1 MYNFAAVYA
10 VLILAVNA
18 YEFNNPDYNRIIAD
32 DVDNIERELYV
43 PSLRTRREAPTD
55 EKCPPRKHPLCC
67 GEELIHKL
75 HDDKKESRSACF
87 KEIMGKDNNP
97 NSIPL
102 DPFDCKSME
111 ERKNNLMCVFQC
123 EGQKNNYI
131 DDDGNIKPE
140 EYGKYIQTQLADVK
154 YLADVQDKIIADCLA
169 DIKNA
174 TKSTGKCKSDGMV
187 SDFCIFKNIQL
198 NCPED
203 KIKDKLFCQ
212 KMQERL
218 RQGDG
223 RPPFL
228 PPPPHLKP

>member
-1 MYNFAAVYA
+1 MYKIVNFAVVCA

-32 DVDNIERELYV
+32 EVDNIERELYV

-97 NSIPL
+97 NGIPS

-111 ERKNNLMCVFQC
+111 ERKIIFCVFFNVKARKTILLMMT
-123 EGQKNNYI
+123 EILSQKN
-131 DDDGNIKPE
+131 
-140 EYGKYIQTQLADVK
+140 
-154 YLADVQDKIIADCLA
+154 
-169 DIKNA
+169 
-174 TKSTGKCKSDGMV
+174 MV
-187 SDFCIFKNIQL
+187 NIFKHS
-198 NCPED
+198 
-203 KIKDKLFCQ
+203 
-212 KMQERL
+212 L
-218 RQGDG
+218 RM
-223 RPPFL
+223 L
-228 PPPPHLKP
+228 SI